1 MPSLRIPTATYRL
14 QFNQRFG
21 FEDARKLVP
30 YLHRLGVT
38 DLYASPIL
46 KARRGS
52 SHGYDVADPSQL
64 NPELG
69 TEAEFVALVRE
80 LKSCGMGLLLDIV
93 PNHMAAS
100 LENPWWADV
109 LEKGQGSPY
118 AAFFDIDWN
127 APDSREKISYRRFFD
142 ISDLVGVRVEDPGVF
157 EAAHTLILRLV
168 REGRVTGLRID
179 HIDGLYDPLG
189 YLSRL
194 QRRIRP
200 EKGAHRLPGFY
211 IVVEKILAGDEVLPA
226 EWPVSGTTGYDF
238 LNALNALSVD
248 GEGVKAIDDCYSRFA
263 GAWLNFDDLVYEKK
277 KQVMRELFAAEV
289 RVLGDEL
296 AQLTSKGLSKEE
308 MTGALIEVTA
318 CLPVYR
324 TYIRAVRLSPR
335 DRLYL
340 EQAAKA
346 ARRRNPALAG
356 ALDFLRQ
363 ALLLDFPADFSP
375 EEKKGWLQFVLG
387 WQQWSGA
394 VMAKGFEDTALYTH
408 HRLLSLNE
416 VGGDP
421 AHSGLTIDDFHRFN
435 QLRLARSPY
444 TLNATSTH
452 DTKRS
457 QDVRAR
463 INVLSEI
470 PGEWERHLARWSR
483 CNQHQK
489 RKVKGLS
496 VPEPNTEVL
505 LYQTLLGA
513 WPFYREEVPEFKRRL
528 KNYMV
533 KAVREAKTF
542 TSWLEPDPEYE
553 AAVIGFV
560 DSILEASPQNQFLP
574 DFLRFQERIAH
585 YGFLNSLSQLL
596 LKVASPG
603 VPDFYQGTELWELS
617 LVDPDNRR
625 PVDFQKRTKLLDG
638 LIRQEAKG
646 QPVLIKS
653 LLKSWEDGRVKFYL
667 TYKALNFRRSHRE
680 LFRDGDYLPLEIRGQ
695 RQGYVCAFGRGKVG
709 SWVLV
714 AVPRLLTKLI
724 SAGDLPLGEKVWG
737 DDFLALPRGAA
748 REWHNVL
755 TGETIN
761 VSGAAKGLPLSCVL
775 SLFPVALLTGSD

>member
-1 MPSLRIPTATYRL
+1 MPSLRIPTAAYRL
-14 QFNQRFG
+14 QFSRRFG

-46 KARRGS
+46 RARQGS
-52 SHGYDVADPSQL
+52 SHGYDVTDPSHL

-69 TEAEFVALVRE
+69 TEAEFEALVQE
-80 LKSCGMGLLLDIV
+80 LSSHGMGLLLDIV

-109 LEKGQGSPY
+109 LEKGRDSPY
-118 AAFFDIDWN
+118 AAFFDINWS
-127 APDSREKISYRRFFD
+127 PPGSREKISYRRFFD
-142 ISDLVGVRVEDPGVF
+142 ISDLVGVRVEDPRVF
-157 EAAHTLILRLV
+157 EATHALVLRLV

-194 QRRIRP
+194 QRRIKP
-200 EKGAHRLPGFY
+200 EKGTHRPGFY

-238 LNALNALSVD
+238 LNALNALFVD
-248 GEGVKAIDDCYSRFA
+248 GEGVKVIDDCYSRFT
-263 GAWLNFDDLVYEKK
+263 GARPDFGDLVYEKK
-277 KQVMRELFAAEV
+277 RQVMRELFAGEV
-289 RVLGDEL
+289 KALGSEL
-296 AQLTSKGLSKEE
+296 VNLVPKGLSGEE
-308 MTGALIEVTA
+308 MTEALIEVTA

-324 TYIRAVRLSPR
+324 TYIRAARLSTQ

-340 EQAAKA
+340 ERAAKE

-363 ALLLDFPADFSP
+363 ALTLDFPPDFNS

-394 VMAKGFEDTALYTH
+394 VMAKGVEDTALYLH

-421 AHSGLTIDDFHRFN
+421 AHSGLSIGDFHRFN
-435 QLRLARSPY
+435 QWRLAHSPHS
-444 TLNATSTH
+444 LNATSTH

-483 CNQHQK
+483 CNQLKK
-489 RKVKGLS
+489 RKVRGLA

-513 WPFYREEVPEFKRRL
+513 WPLYREEVPEFKRRL
-528 KNYMV
+528 SSYMV
-533 KAVREAKTF
+533 KAAREAKAF
-542 TSWLEPDPEYE
+542 TSWLEPDAEYE
-553 AAVIGFV
+553 VAVLDFI
-560 DSILEASPQNQFLP
+560 DSILESSPQNRFLP
-574 DFLRFQERIAH
+574 DFLRFQKRVAH
-585 YGFLNSLSQLL
+585 YGFLNSLGQLL

-603 VPDFYQGTELWELS
+603 VPDFYQGMELWNLS

-625 PVDFQKRTKLLDG
+625 PVDFQKRIKLLDG
-638 LIRQEAKG
+638 LIRQEAEG
-646 QPVLIKS
+646 QPSLIGQ
-653 LLKSWEDGRVKFYL
+653 LLKSWEDGRVKLYL
-667 TYKALNFRRSHRE
+667 TYKALNFRQSHKE

-695 RQGYVCAFGRGKVG
+695 RREHVCALGRHKAGR
-709 SWVLV
+709 WALV
-714 AVPRLLTKLI
+714 AVPRLLTGLI
-724 SAGDLPLGEKVWG
+724 SAGALPLGEPVWG
-737 DDFLALPRGAA
+737 DDLLVLPRSATH
-748 REWHNVL
+748 EWLNVL
-755 TGETIN
+755 TGETI
-761 VSGAAKGLPLSCVL
+761 SGAAKGLPLSRVF
-775 SLFPVALLTGSD
+775 SLFPVALLAESG

>member
-14 QFNQRFG
+14 QFNAGFR
-21 FEDARKLVP
+21 FEDARRLVP

-46 KARRGS
+46 KARKGS
-52 SHGYDVADPSQL
+52 RHGYDVTDPSRL

-69 TEAEFVALVRE
+69 TEAEFEALARE
-80 LKSCGMGLLLDIV
+80 LEGRGMGLLLDIV

-109 LEKGQGSPY
+109 LEKGRESPY
-118 AAFFDIDWN
+118 AAFFDIDWD
-127 APDSREKISYRRFFD
+127 APERGKEISYRRFFD
-142 ISDLVGVRVEDPGVF
+142 ISDLVGVRVEDPRVF
-157 EAAHTLILRLV
+157 EATHELILRLV
-168 REGRVTGLRID
+168 EEGRVTGLRID

-189 YLSRL
+189 YLYRL
-194 QRRIRP
+194 QRRIKGGKGGRP
-200 EKGAHRLPGFY
+200 LGFY
-211 IVVEKILAGDEVLPA
+211 ILVEKILAGDEVLPA
-226 EWPVSGTTGYDF
+226 EWPVLGTTGYDF
-238 LNALNALSVD
+238 LNALNALFVD
-248 GEGVKAIDDCYSRFA
+248 GEGIKAVDEGYSRFTGAKPDFA
-263 GAWLNFDDLVYEKK
+263 GLVYQKK
-277 KQVMRELFAAEV
+277 KQVVRELFADEV
-289 RVLGDEL
+289 RAL
-296 AQLTSKGLSKEE
+296 ADDLARLTPPGLSAEE
-308 MTGALIEVTA
+308 MTKALIEVTA

-324 TYIRAVRLSPR
+324 TYIRAAKVFPQ

-340 EQAAKA
+340 EQAAWE
-346 ARRRNPALAG
+346 ARSRNKVLAG
-356 ALDFLRQ
+356 ALGFLENM
-363 ALLLDFPADFSP
+363 LTLDFPADLSP
-375 EEKKGWLQFVLG
+375 EEKEGWLQFVLG

-421 AHSGLTIDDFHRFN
+421 VHSGLTTDDFHHFN
-435 QLRLARSPY
+435 RSRLAHSPHS
-444 TLNATSTH
+444 LSATSTH

-470 PGEWERHLARWSR
+470 PREWEEHLIRWSR
-483 CNQHQK
+483 YNKLKK
-489 RKVKGLS
+489 REVNGLA

-513 WPFYREEVPEFKRRL
+513 WPFYREELPEFKQRL
-528 KNYMV
+528 KDYMV
-533 KAVREAKTF
+533 KAVREAKSF
-542 TSWLEPDPEYE
+542 TSWLEPEPEYE
-553 AAVIGFV
+553 AALLDFV
-560 DSILEASPQNQFLP
+560 GSILETSPRNLFMP
-574 DFLRFQERIAH
+574 DFLRFQKKIAH

-603 VPDFYQGTELWELS
+603 VPDFYQGMELWELS

-625 PVDFQKRTKLLDG
+625 PVDFKQRAKLLGG
-638 LIRQEAKG
+638 LIRREAKS

-653 LLKSWEDGRVKFYL
+653 LLESWEDGRVKLYL
-667 TYKALNFRRSHRE
+667 TYQALNFRRSHIQ
-680 LFRDGDYLPLEIRGQ
+680 LFRDGDYFPLEIRGQ
-695 RQGYVCAFGRGKVG
+695 RQGHVCALGRGKAG
-709 SWVLV
+709 SWALAV
-714 AVPRLLTKLI
+714 VPRLLTKLVG
-724 SAGDLPLGEKVWG
+724 AGDLPLGEPVWG
-737 DDFLALPRGAA
+737 DDWLVLPDGAG

-761 VSGAAKGLPLSCVL
+761 VSGAARGLPLSRVL